1 MARKTGGRGN
11 FRMAVIGAGIHA
23 ETNIFPS
30 LASHLLADVE
40 TVAVCDLQE
49 ERARRMAARCGGGRT
64 YSDFTEMIR
73 QERPHGVIVCLNG
86 RLHPD
91 VVIACLQQ
99 GVPVLVE
106 KPPALTVEDAQRMGE
121 CARTCKRAVMVAHQ
135 KRHGTAYAMARQII
149 SNRREFGRLVQL
161 EAKMHGMPRFPTT
174 FSCLMEWQIHNIDLV
189 RSFGGDIADIAV
201 RARVLGSNKA
211 AVTMA
216 LSFTNGAVGA
226 VGWGTF
232 GAPGPFCE
240 RIEAVGDT
248 GKGVIVENA
257 YDVTYYDG
265 SWCRRWRPDWNPN
278 LANQSQALMGY
289 AGEIRHFVEC
299 VQRGRK
305 PTPSIEDGVKNLQA
319 LYEIARQT
327 GIEPRW
333 RFTASRF

>member
-1 MARKTGGRGN
+1 MARRAGTRRN

-49 ERARRMAARCGGGRT
+49 ARARRMAAQSGGGRT
-64 YSDFTEMIR
+64 YADFMEMIR
-73 QERPHGVIVCLNG
+73 RERPDGVIVCLNG
-86 RLHPD
+86 KLHPD
-91 VVIACLQQ
+91 VVIACVQK

-106 KPPALTVEDAQRMGE
+106 KPPALTVEDAERVWESSKAGR
-121 CARTCKRAVMVAHQ
+121 CAVMVAHQ
-135 KRHGTAYAMARQII
+135 KRHGTAYTMARQIA
-149 SNRREFGRLVQL
+149 SNTREFGRLVQI
-161 EAKMHGMPRFPTT
+161 EAKMHGMPRFPTN
-174 FSCLMEWQIHNIDLV
+174 FSCLLEWQIHNIDLI

-201 RARVLGSNKA
+201 RSRVLGSNKA

-216 LSFTNGAVGA
+216 LSFTSGAVGA

-240 RIEAVGDT
+240 RIEAVSDK
-248 GKGVIVENA
+248 GKGLIVENA

-299 VQRGRK
+299 VRHGRK
-305 PTPSIEDGVKNLQA
+305 PTPSIEDGVKNLRA
-319 LYEIARQT
+319 LHEIARQM
-327 GIEPRW
+327 GIEPQW